1 MKLRTPEAFWLLK
14 NGILNSYPSLK
25 KDIQC
30 DIVVIGGGITGSLI
44 SHALLKAGYD
54 TVVID
59 KRDIG
64 TGSTAATTSML
75 QYEIDMPMVKL
86 SEMIGTEG
94 AILCYKAGIDS
105 LNILSDL
112 VKKENLDAGF
122 ETKKSLQIAHSEY
135 VIKDLKREYEFR
147 KKYGLKVEWVTS
159 EDIKRY
165 YKMDSYPGILSE
177 NGASIDAFQFT
188 QDLFSKNSQRGLRIY
203 DHTLIKKI
211 NFGNP
216 VVIITEE
223 GFKVICKRVI
233 FCTGF
238 ETFNM
243 FRKRYANIV
252 STFACVSE
260 QNFNLYDE
268 LKDLLIWDTG
278 TPYIYMRTT
287 DDKRLLV
294 GGEDLPYRNSNIRDK
309 IKNQKAR
316 KLLDKTK
323 RLFPSLYF
331 QEDYNWTGAFG
342 TTKDSL
348 PYIGEHPDFKN
359 AVFVLGLGGNGI
371 TFSVQGMA
379 LVLKILAGEYDPLI
393 YYYRFNR

>member
-1 MKLRTPEAFWLLK
+1 
-14 NGILNSYPSLK
+14 
-25 KDIQC
+25 
-30 DIVVIGGGITGSLI
+30 
-44 SHALLKAGYD
+44 
-54 TVVID
+54 
-59 KRDIG
+59 
-64 TGSTAATTSML
+64 
-75 QYEIDMPMVKL
+75 
-86 SEMIGTEG
+86 MIGTEG

>member
-1 MKLRTPEAFWLLK
+1 
-14 NGILNSYPSLK
+14 
-25 KDIQC
+25 
-30 DIVVIGGGITGSLI
+30 
-44 SHALLKAGYD
+44 
-54 TVVID
+54 
-59 KRDIG
+59 
-64 TGSTAATTSML
+64 
-75 QYEIDMPMVKL
+75 
-86 SEMIGTEG
+86 
-94 AILCYKAGIDS
+94 
-105 LNILSDL
+105 
-112 VKKENLDAGF
+112 
-122 ETKKSLQIAHSEY
+122 
-135 VIKDLKREYEFR
+135 
-147 KKYGLKVEWVTS
+147 
-159 EDIKRY
+159 
-165 YKMDSYPGILSE
+165 
-177 NGASIDAFQFT
+177 
-188 QDLFSKNSQRGLRIY
+188 
-203 DHTLIKKI
+203 
-211 NFGNP
+211 
-216 VVIITEE
+216 
-223 GFKVICKRVI
+223 
-233 FCTGF
+233 
-238 ETFNM
+238 M